1 VQIIVSSHLVDSD
14 SPLILVLIHVNLLV
28 YYRIYTEDGAIP
40 SKIPVT
46 PGDPYLGRIMAK
58 FVPPP
63 RNAKAVKRSIA
74 KVENIKDR
82 ESSSIFLT
90 PYSKS
95 PMNDA
100 DRFTIINNTGPG
112 YSAYAP
118 VALVAKM
125 SDSERSA
132 SSLESDGTRRCG
144 LTNAAAEPDTTVTH
158 PEIQYRTSTQ
168 RFHNNF
174 LFVTSCIGGS
184 ILCALCR

>member
-1 VQIIVSSHLVDSD
+1 VQIIVSAHLVVDLD
-14 SPLILVLIHVNLLV
+14 SPLVLIYVNLLV
-28 YYRIYTEDGAIP
+28 YYRIYTEDGAVP
-40 SKIPVT
+40 SKTPVA
-46 PGDPYLGRIMAK
+46 PGDPYLGRIIAK

-90 PYSKS
+90 PYNKS

-100 DRFTIINNTGPG
+100 DRFTIINGTGPG

-132 SSLESDGTRRCG
+132 LQSDGRCG
-144 LTNAAAEPDTTVTH
+144 LANAAEPATTVAH
-158 PEIQYRTSTQ
+158 PEIQYRTS
-168 RFHNNF
+168 
-174 LFVTSCIGGS
+174 I
-184 ILCALCR
+184 